1 MNCEE
6 IKDIIVTDYLDGEV
20 NEEMSRCIESH
31 INKCSN
37 CYQFENMLKLKAVDP
52 FKSMKVSAPADSV
65 WINIKDNIK
74 QGQRVKVKNEGSI
87 LDVLLHNARTL
98 FNIKRPVFAVLML
111 MVVITVGTL
120 FVKTKLNNET
130 ESDSFIR
137 EYLNEHVEFL
147 TELDLYGD
155 DYMEMNNFYFH
166 TSIENYLF

>member
-6 IKDIIVTDYLDGEV
+6 IKDIIVTDYLDREV

-31 INKCSN
+31 ISKCSN
-37 CYQFENMLKLKAVDP
+37 CYQFENMLKLKVVDP
-52 FKSMKVSAPADSV
+52 FKSMKVSAPPDSV

-74 QGQRVKVKNEGSI
+74 HGQRVNDESGI
-87 LDVLLHNARTL
+87 LDVLLHKARIL
-98 FNIKRPVFAVLML
+98 FSIKRPVFAVLML

-120 FVKTKLNNET
+120 FIKTKLNNDT